1 MIRSGVYVSML
12 ALCVVLSAAGFHQDA
27 GAAPPNAEQILL
39 KEDHDAKEQEL
50 ATAKV
55 RQKETMAS
63 IEDATETL
71 NECDKLNAV
80 WESEIAVL
88 LTNEDGQ
95 FLSAKSDYV
104 KAFNGYFNMPRPKQR
119 EVDLLRESLTTL
131 TKPIQALLDDANGAI
146 VPTQELTNQIKE
158 AKEKATLLL
167 AGYEEPVRNIKALV
181 VSAKAEGAKGAGKL
195 RDALDKL
202 NADAALSKGQEL
214 DAQVRAKQKET
225 AERLA
230 KAHEESLDNKAKIAE
245 KAAKQD
251 KQIAIEEAD
260 EEALVKLA
268 KSPDIQKRLA
278 PFITPGMTQFSGSGM
293 FYNAPDE
300 AKPLSFSIINK
311 ANALSPNERGRTKLV
326 ILATS
331 RGNDRPKWH
340 TPVTSQD
347 WKWVKENQE
356 YLRQLG
362 PTLIELGM
370 LLP

>member
-1 MIRSGVYVSML
+1 MIRPGVYVSML
-12 ALCVVLSAAGFHQDA
+12 ALCVVLSATGFVQHA
-27 GAAPPNAEQILL
+27 TAAPSDAEQILL
-39 KEDHDAKEQEL
+39 KEDQAGKEQEL
-50 ATAKV
+50 VTAKV
-55 RQKETMAS
+55 RQKEAMAS
-63 IEDATETL
+63 IEDASEIL
-71 NECDKLNAV
+71 AKCDKLNAV

-95 FLSAKSDYV
+95 FLSAKPEYV
-104 KAFNGYFNMPRPKQR
+104 KAFNGYFNMPKPKQR
-119 EVDLLRESLTTL
+119 EVEQLRESLATL
-131 TKPIQALLDDANGAI
+131 KDPVKAMLDNPLNATI
-146 VPTQELTNQIKE
+146 PLPTFLAQIKE

-181 VSAKAEGAKGAGKL
+181 VSAKAEGAKGADKL
-195 RDALDKL
+195 GDALDRL
-202 NADAALSKGQEL
+202 NADAALAKGQEL
-214 DAQVRAKQKET
+214 DAQIRAKQKET

-245 KAAKQD
+245 KFVIQD

-311 ANALSPNERGRTKLV
+311 ANALSPNERGRSKLV
-326 ILATS
+326 MLATS

-340 TPVTSQD
+340 TPTTSQD

-362 PTLIELGM
+362 PTLIQLNM